1 LHTSIDAPFLPFNL
15 SSGVSASVS
24 PSAAMN
30 SMLLG
35 FGVVALLIVV
45 LTRGRLGYQRYRPEE
60 PDSAAAP
67 T

>member
-1 LHTSIDAPFLPFNL
+1 
-15 SSGVSASVS
+15 VS

>member
-1 LHTSIDAPFLPFNL
+1 LLHTCIDSPFLPFNL
-15 SSGVSASVS
+15 SSGASVS